1 MADEKSA
8 TPPTVTT
15 GVRTGPKVKTVTGQE
30 ITLLHEREKVYYEA
44 ARDQYLEQY
53 EFTHANDFRTLD
65 RLILLE
71 VQYARFQW
79 YTSAEADYDNVVLH
93 AKEMVDYRR
102 AMKEIQ
108 IQIQEA
114 QKDLGVTKAQRE
126 SAGADSI
133 AGYIAD
139 LRLRAQSHGVKR
151 EKELGKAIELCKEL
165 FALTGA
171 YSRSNENERRKIGF
185 ESGDDIVAWC
195 NDYMKPEFDRID
207 AYFRE
212 HDQRAWVRTL

>member
-1 MADEKSA
+1 VADEKSA
-8 TPPTVTT
+8 PAQNVTT
-15 GVRTGPKVKTVTGQE
+15 VVRAGPRVTTVTGQE
-30 ITLLHEREKVYYEA
+30 ISLLHEREKVYYEA
-44 ARDQYLEQY
+44 ARDQYVEQY
-53 EFTHANDFRTLD
+53 QFTHANDFRTLD

-79 YTSAEADYDNVVLH
+79 YTSAEKDYDGVVLH

-126 SAGADSI
+126 QAGVDSI
-133 AGYIAD
+133 AGYLAE
-139 LRLRAQSHGVKR
+139 LRLRAKAHGVKR

-171 YSRSNENERRKIGF
+171 FARSNKNERRKIGF
-185 ESGDDIVAWC
+185 ESADDMGVGIT
-195 NDYMKPEFDRID
+195 D
-207 AYFRE
+207 
-212 HDQRAWVRTL
+212 